1 MKGKGFSKEPEK
13 EKITEE
19 GRKMAGEGRERK
31 RIIGI
36 TGGVGSGK
44 SFLLSLLK
52 EDYGAKIILADEIAR
67 QLMEPGKPC
76 LQQVIM
82 ALGNSFLKEDG
93 SVDRQALAE
102 VIFHDEQ
109 AKRIVDQMIHPAAW
123 KEIRQETEEA
133 EEPLV
138 VIEAAIADEKMHDI
152 CQEIWY
158 VYTSRENRIARL
170 MENRGYTRE
179 KCEAIMK
186 SQLGEEEFRSFCSC
200 ELDNN
205 KGKEE
210 IKSQLRA
217 IMDREKGYE

>member
-1 MKGKGFSKEPEK
+1 M
-13 EKITEE
+13 TRE
-19 GRKMAGEGRERK
+19 GRAQK

-44 SFLLSLLK
+44 SFLLSALK

-67 QLMEPGKPC
+67 KLMEPGKPC
-76 LQQVIM
+76 LKQVVM
-82 ALGNSFLKEDG
+82 ALGNSFLREDG

-109 AKRIVDQMIHPAAW
+109 AKRIVDHLIHPAAW
-123 KEIRQETEEA
+123 EEIRREAEEA
-133 EEPLV
+133 EELLV

-186 SQLGEEEFRSFCSC
+186 SQLGEEEFRAFCSR
-200 ELDNN
+200 EIDNN
-205 KGKEE
+205 KGPEE

-217 IMDREKGYE
+217 IMGRE